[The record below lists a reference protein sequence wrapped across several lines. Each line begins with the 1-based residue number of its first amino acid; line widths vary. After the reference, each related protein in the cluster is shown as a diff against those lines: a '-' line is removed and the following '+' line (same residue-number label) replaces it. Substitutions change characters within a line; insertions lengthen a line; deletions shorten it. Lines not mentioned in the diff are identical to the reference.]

1 MGLGGDSMNFHTF
14 GNLTHPTLYRKEGL
28 QCLRQQLTGDELLV
42 WTTETFTM
50 FYSRTWAQSVILPLL
65 GLIPLLLSI
74 ASFVYDYYS
83 DVELTIEYYKNWRY
97 VNPLGNFKTL
107 QT

>member
-1 MGLGGDSMNFHTF
+1 
-14 GNLTHPTLYRKEGL
+14 
-28 QCLRQQLTGDELLV
+28 
-42 WTTETFTM
+42 M

-83 DVELTIEYYKNWRY
+83 DAELTIEYYQNAFSNNGHLNGNVNTYTYTIRDTFYFFNFILQLPLKRY
-97 VNPLGNFKTL
+97 RKFI
-107 QT
+107 

>member
-1 MGLGGDSMNFHTF
+1 
-14 GNLTHPTLYRKEGL
+14 
-28 QCLRQQLTGDELLV
+28 
-42 WTTETFTM
+42 M

-83 DVELTIEYYKNWRY
+83 DAELTIEYYQYAFIN
-97 VNPLGNFKTL
+97 GNSNGNVTKYYL
-107 QT
+107 LKIRARS

>member
-1 MGLGGDSMNFHTF
+1 
-14 GNLTHPTLYRKEGL
+14 
-28 QCLRQQLTGDELLV
+28 
-42 WTTETFTM
+42 M

-83 DVELTIEYYKNWRY
+83 DAELTIEYYQNAFSNNGHLNGNN
-97 VNPLGNFKTL
+97 VNTYSIRDTFYFFQFYFTAPPKKIPKIHLIIERILIFL
-107 QT
+107 